1 MAEELES
8 MPDTARKTGRT
19 SKYDWD
25 LWLNGKCWRIVE
37 GEDFLIPAA
46 NFAAGV
52 YQAARRLNK
61 VATIRKDTLDPKVLY
76 IQATP
81 DPNVARCSA
90 PDDNDD
96 DLYKLNDD
104 DAT

>member
-1 MAEELES
+1 
-8 MPDTARKTGRT
+8 
-19 SKYDWD
+19 
-25 LWLNGKCWRIVE
+25 
-37 GEDFLIPAA
+37 
-46 NFAAGV
+46 
-52 YQAARRLNK
+52 
-61 VATIRKDTLDPKVLY
+61 VLY

-90 PDDNDD
+90 PDDDDD